1 MVDFDT
7 TKKNTSSTAEEAFE
21 KIINSA
27 EPCSLE
33 QYEDEAYF
41 EDNNGN
47 TIDAI
52 KEASKS
58 EPGLLM
64 EAAIDGTSEDSNDQR
79 TIRIR
84 NGKTEEYSC
93 KVNFEPFEILVTDK
107 EKKDISNIKARCFG
121 RLDLLDVAKA
131 IADGFPEADANE
143 LSEVMADA
151 ARNYLM
157 EKSKR

>member
-7 TKKNTSSTAEEAFE
+7 TKKNTSSTAQEAFE

-33 QYEDEAYF
+33 KYEDEASF

-52 KEASKS
+52 TEASKS

-79 TIRIR
+79 TIRIH

-93 KVNFEPFEILVTDK
+93 KVSFEPFEVLVTDK
-107 EKKDISNIKARCFG
+107 EKKDISDIKARCFG
-121 RLDLLDVAKA
+121 RVDLLNVAKA
-131 IADGFPEADANE
+131 IVDGFPEADANE